1 MIQTHPPAP
10 DLPVPPP
17 STTAS
22 TMLGAAAVDPE
33 AQAIIELLARIASQD
48 EEALA
53 ALYDR
58 MVSRVYGLVRR
69 IVRNLAAAEEV
80 TEDVFFQ
87 IWRQADRYD
96 PARGRPLGWILAI
109 ARTRAL
115 DSLRRA
121 DPALLH
127 PDPEALTEAPSE
139 IAHGPHDLL
148 GALQESTQLHA
159 AIATLEPLPRQ
170 LLALAFFSGLT
181 HEEIAV
187 RCDLPLGTVKSHIRR
202 ALLSLRDTLSP
213 HIERRSTAS

>member
-1 MIQTHPPAP
+1 MIQTLPPTP
-10 DLPVPPP
+10 DLPVPP
-17 STTAS
+17 ST
-22 TMLGAAAVDPE
+22 AAADLLGVAVADPD
-33 AQAIIELLARIASQD
+33 ARAVVELLARIARQD
-48 EEALA
+48 EDALA
-53 ALYDR
+53 VLYDR
-58 MVSRVYGLVRR
+58 MVSRVYSLVRR

-127 PDPEALTEAPSE
+127 PDPEALTEAPSVT
-139 IAHGPHDLL
+139 AGPHDLL
-148 GALQESTQLHA
+148 GAIQESHRLHA
-159 AIATLEPLPRQ
+159 AIAALEPLPRQ

-181 HEEIAV
+181 HEEIAA

-202 ALLSLRDTLSP
+202 ALLSLRDTLSAQ
-213 HIERRSTAS
+213 IERRTAS

>member
-1 MIQTHPPAP
+1 MPELLLPPVCA
-10 DLPVPPP
+10 
-17 STTAS
+17 TTAGV
-22 TMLGAAAVDPE
+22 LGATGADPE
-33 AQAIIELLARIASQD
+33 AQAIVALLARIAKQD
-48 EEALA
+48 EDALA

-58 MVSRVYGLVRR
+58 MASRVHSLVRR

-121 DPALLH
+121 DPAVLH
-127 PDPEALTEAPSE
+127 PDPEVLSETPGVAPD
-139 IAHGPHDLL
+139 GPHDLL
-148 GALQESTQLHA
+148 GALQESTQLHT
-159 AIATLEPLPRQ
+159 AIATLDPLPRQ
-170 LLALAFFSGLT
+170 LLALAFFCGLT
-181 HEEIAV
+181 HEEIAA

-202 ALLSLRDTLSP
+202 ALLTLRDALSSQ
-213 HIERRSTAS
+213 IDRKSTAS